1 MSGLVGTA
9 TRLLALAAG
18 IVLATVAFDFLG
30 VFALIGGSALLV
42 IAARVRSPATALI
55 VGSGA
60 GLFLLLLLRV
70 LSMCDSTIEDCT
82 PEVET
87 VLLMAWLGVLVVAGL
102 ATTVLVSRARPA

>member
-70 LSMCDSTIEDCT
+70 LSLCDSRVEDCT

-87 VLLMAWLGVLVVAGL
+87 VVLMAWLGVLAIAGVVTA
-102 ATTVLVSRARPA
+102 VLVSRKRTA